1 MLKNKLNTMKT
12 IFEYANVSQSDRL
25 ESYAQ
30 EKLDHLATKY
40 SFIIRGDV
48 FLKKENRSDDTGHV
62 CGIRLSAPG
71 PRLYASSDEK
81 NFEESIAETVRDL
94 EDQLQ
99 KRKDK
104 MKTY

>member
-1 MLKNKLNTMKT
+1 MRTV
-12 IFEYANVSQSDRL
+12 FEYTNVSQSDRL
-25 ESYAQ
+25 ESHAQ
-30 EKLDHLATKY
+30 EKLQNLATKY
-40 SFIIRGDV
+40 PFLIRGDI
-48 FLKKENRSDDTGHV
+48 FLKKENRSDDTGHI

-81 NFEESIAETVRDL
+81 SFEEAIAETVRDL
-94 EDQLQ
+94 GDQLE